1 MTVVFL
7 KKISSKVK
15 LTLRFCPMLHVLTL
29 VEGVVAY
36 LKLFQ
41 LYKVPDF

>member
-1 MTVVFL
+1 MTVIFF
-7 KKISSKVK
+7 KKNSSKVK
-15 LTLRFCPMLHVLTL
+15 LTLRFCPILHVLTL

-36 LKLFQ
+36 CKLFQ

>member
-1 MTVVFL
+1 MTVIFF
-7 KKISSKVK
+7 KKFKQVK
-15 LTLRFCPMLHVLTL
+15 LTLRFCPILHVLTL

-36 LKLFQ
+36 CKLFQ